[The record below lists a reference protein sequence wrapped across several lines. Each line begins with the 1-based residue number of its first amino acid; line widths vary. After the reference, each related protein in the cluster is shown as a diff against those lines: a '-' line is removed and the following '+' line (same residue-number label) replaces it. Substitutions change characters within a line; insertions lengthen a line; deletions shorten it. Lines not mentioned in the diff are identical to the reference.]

1 MIQPPPRETDM
12 QRGRDCTGIR
22 ETGRTIRDTFDIEPS
37 GQIIRTRDLSPIR
50 RSFTPGLI
58 PRPKF
63 SRRQES
69 NRHRGCRH
77 PEFNRLPKFN
87 CHPEFNCR
95 PGLSPSQP
103 EDYFPAGSPP
113 KGY

>member
-1 MIQPPPRETDM
+1 M

-63 SRRQES
+63 NRRPGLS
-69 NRHRGCRH
+69 P
-77 PEFNRLPKFN
+77 PEDQSSPGVKLP
-87 CHPEFNCR
+87 PGVQ
-95 PGLSPSQP
+95 PPSGLSPSQP